1 MKFAL
6 KRFKNYPRMSEET
19 EAFNADVF
27 YEGVLVGSAENGGR
41 GGSTF
46 VRLNPKGREIP
57 EVVAADAMPEFAN
70 GAVNEDSLGQIVDNL
85 VEQLLKAKWLEKERK
100 KVVKKLAANVLFNR
114 KGDKDGTFRT
124 YNLAGKPFDEVNLF
138 AKKVAGQPDVSR
150 VLNLMPFDDAF
161 QLLVRAE

>member
-1 MKFAL
+1 MK
-6 KRFKNYPRMSEET
+6 
-19 EAFNADVF
+19 AF
-27 YEGVLVGSAENGGR
+27 
-41 GGSTF
+41 
-46 VRLNPKGREIP
+46 
-57 EVVAADAMPEFAN
+57 
-70 GAVNEDSLGQIVDNL
+70 
-85 VEQLLKAKWLEKERK
+85 
-100 KVVKKLAANVLFNR
+100 LFNR